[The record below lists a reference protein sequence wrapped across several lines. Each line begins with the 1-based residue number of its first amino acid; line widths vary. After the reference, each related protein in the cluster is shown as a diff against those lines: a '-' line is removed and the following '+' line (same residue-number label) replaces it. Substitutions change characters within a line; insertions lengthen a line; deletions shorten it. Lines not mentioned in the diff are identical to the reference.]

1 MRSLTLERRSFG
13 LLSIGALSYDCLV
26 VAASGCLFCW
36 LVVPRLLTTGG
47 TTKPMTKKQK
57 YTVESLFAGA
67 GGMDIGFDLEG
78 FKTIW
83 ANDFDKDACET
94 HKAWS
99 GAEVVC
105 GSIEKVDLDTLPKAD
120 VVLGGFPCQG
130 FSLAGPRKVD
140 DKRNVLYQYFVKVIE
155 KVQPRAFVAENVKGI
170 LTLGGGEIIKVIIQ
184 EFSDKGYNVQFKLLN
199 AADHNVPEDRFR
211 VIMVGIRKDVKTD
224 FSYPEPAKEKVTLR
238 QAIGH
243 FSEPKDGEV
252 LEGGFSP
259 RFMSRNRKRGWGEQA
274 FTVPAMAKQVTL
286 HPSSP
291 DMVKLDKD
299 LWQFGKGKTRRL
311 SWREA
316 AAVQTFPEDM
326 YFAGNLVSIYK
337 QIGNAVPVNLA
348 RAVAREL
355 YKSLGRAE

>member
-1 MRSLTLERRSFG
+1 MLVGSLALIERT
-13 LLSIGALSYDCLV
+13 IKAV
-26 VAASGCLFCW
+26 
-36 LVVPRLLTTGG
+36 
-47 TTKPMTKKQK
+47 TKKQK
-57 YTVESLFAGA
+57 YTVVSLFAGA

-99 GAEVVC
+99 GADVVC
-105 GSIEKVDLDTLPKAD
+105 GSIEKIDLETIPKAD
-120 VVLGGFPCQG
+120 IVLGGFPCQG

-155 KVQPRAFVAENVKGI
+155 QVQPKAFVAENVKGI

-184 EFSDKGYNVQFKLLN
+184 EFSDRGYNVQFKLLN
-199 AADHNVPEDRFR
+199 AADYSVPEDRFR
-211 VIMVGIRKDVKTD
+211 VIMVGIRKDIETD
-224 FSYPEPAKEKVTLR
+224 FSYPKPAKEKVTLK

-243 FSEPKDGEV
+243 LPEPKDGEV

-259 RFMSRNRKRGWGEQA
+259 RLMSRNRKRGWDEQA

-291 DMVKLDKD
+291 DMIKLDKD

-316 AAVQTFPEDM
+316 ATVQTFPEDM

-355 YKSLGRAE
+355 HKSLGNAR

>member
-1 MRSLTLERRSFG
+1 
-13 LLSIGALSYDCLV
+13 
-26 VAASGCLFCW
+26 
-36 LVVPRLLTTGG
+36 
-47 TTKPMTKKQK
+47 MTKKQK
-57 YTVESLFAGA
+57 YTAVSLFSGA

-94 HKAWS
+94 HRLWS
-99 GAEVVC
+99 GAEVVH
-105 GSIEKVDLDTLPKAD
+105 GSIEKIDLDSIPSAD

-155 KVQPRAFVAENVKGI
+155 KVQPKAFVTENVKGI
-170 LTLGGGEIIKVIIQ
+170 LTLGGGEIIKVIIR
-184 EFSDKGYNVQFKLLN
+184 EFSDKGYDVQFKLLN
-199 AADHNVPEDRFR
+199 AADYSVPEDRYR
-211 VIMVGIRKDVKTD
+211 VIMVGIRKDVKAK
-224 FSYPEPAKEKVTLR
+224 FEYPLPAKKRVTLR
-238 QAIGH
+238 DVIGH
-243 FSEPKDGEV
+243 FSEPAEDEI

-259 RFMSRNRKRGWGEQA
+259 RFMSRNRKRDWGEQA

-291 DMVKLDKD
+291 DMVKIDKD
-299 LWQFGKGKTRRL
+299 LWKFGEGRTRRL

-326 YFAGNLVSIYK
+326 HFAGKLVSIYK

-348 RAVAREL
+348 RAVAKEL
-355 YKSLGRAE
+355 YKSLEESK